1 VGVASD
7 IVASPC
13 PPCGICRQ
21 FLREFVALS
30 TPIYMPLAGWKEG
43 DKVEVRTLEQLL
55 PLSFGPDDLDK
66 QK

>member
-1 VGVASD
+1 
-7 IVASPC
+7 
-13 PPCGICRQ
+13 
-21 FLREFVALS
+21 
-30 TPIYMPLAGWKEG
+30 MPLAGWKEG